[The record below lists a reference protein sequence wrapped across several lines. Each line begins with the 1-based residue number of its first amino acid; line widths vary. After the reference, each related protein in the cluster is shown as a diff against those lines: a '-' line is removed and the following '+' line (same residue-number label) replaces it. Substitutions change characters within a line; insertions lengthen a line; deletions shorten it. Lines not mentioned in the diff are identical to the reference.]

1 MATEPLLE
9 SIALRTAAN
18 QSALVRRLAA
28 NKTISSTVRQVS
40 STVTGQRNLP
50 Q

>member
-1 MATEPLLE
+1 MNYQPLLE

-18 QSALVRRLAA
+18 QAALLKRLSA
-28 NKTISSTVRQVS
+28 NTTISSTVRQIS
-40 STVTGQRNLP
+40 STVTGQRNPP